1 MSQHHDPVHPDS
13 DHLTAEL
20 IADLEEGLLDAES
33 AAHARHHLEGCGVC
47 RDLQGQVLGVTLAL
61 SQLPELT
68 MPADVE
74 ALLIAN
80 LPTPATK
87 TIVPIGS
94 APSRRTGG
102 GLGRILGVA
111 ACAAGVML
119 VGGLVYSTM
128 SNQNPAT
135 GTEAVTANSG
145 RATTTPEDI
154 QLASYSATVSGTTY
168 THDTLGRQA
177 TKLMGVAVP
186 ATPAATSSVSASPTV
201 SPTDTPTS
209 GDNST
214 TSSPTQSVLVTKSLP
229 AQVAKRVTL
238 PIVTDPTVAQDC
250 IQNYLQGQVAP
261 LAIDLG
267 MFQGPLGWHPAV
279 IVVLPLAD
287 YAHRAEV
294 WVLDPQCKD
303 TIDYATFTLPQG

>member
-33 AAHARHHLEGCGVC
+33 DAHARHHLEGCTAC
-47 RDLQGQVLGVTLAL
+47 RDLQSQVLGVALAL
-61 SQLPELT
+61 SQLPKLT
-68 MPADVE
+68 MPDDVE
-74 ALLIAN
+74 SLLLAK
-80 LPTPATK
+80 LPAPASGN
-87 TIVPIGS
+87 IVPIGS
-94 APSRRTGG
+94 ASSRRTGG

-128 SNQNPAT
+128 SNPDTAA
-135 GTEAVTANSG
+135 GPEAVNAQRTSP
-145 RATTTPEDI
+145 TPENI

-177 TKLMGVAVP
+177 TKLMGV
-186 ATPAATSSVSASPTV
+186 VSATASAPASESSTPIV

-209 GDNST
+209 GDGTT
-214 TSSPTQSVLVTKSLP
+214 TSSPTQSVIDTESLP
-229 AQVAKRVTL
+229 RQVAKRISL
-238 PIVTDPTVAQDC
+238 PIVTDPTVAQEC

-267 MFQGPLGWHPAV
+267 MFKSSLGWHPAV

-287 YAHRAEV
+287 YANRAEV
-294 WVLDPQCKD
+294 WVVDPQCKD
-303 TIDYATFTLPQG
+303 TIDYAQFALPEG